1 MELLIPEIKKIAEN
15 IRAAEITRMETAKV
29 LRGMGDG
36 INLIKK
42 AEPAKIDKLRIVGI
56 DGGIVKKAFH
66 GFDFILA
73 RAAAVSFE
81 FFNGRISN
89 ANYYPSK
96 VPTPRLFTLEAVSE
110 IDYAYYS
117 SVVRQKLE
125 IETAKKS
132 VEKFKPEILLL
143 DGSIVPHYATR
154 PSQNSVVYKDYEE
167 LMASYQELYRMCKD
181 NNVLLAGVV
190 EDSRNE
196 RYCELVKKNLLDTG
210 IEKTININPIIEVL
224 AKTRDTAFLFWVLN
238 EHERTRTFDYSDD
251 FASHPILKDFVFRNF
266 YSFYLKTAKMD
277 RPIRVDFMDKE
288 KEDWLA
294 SVLLAIS
301 GQHSRYGFPSVIIE
315 ADNIARMSEQELDN
329 FYSYMLKYTGNIPS
343 MMKLRREQRPF

>member
-1 MELLIPEIKKIAEN
+1 MELLLPEIKKLAEN
-15 IRAAEITRMETAKV
+15 IREAEISRMEAAKV
-29 LRGMGDG
+29 LRGLGDE
-36 INLIKK
+36 ISLIKK
-42 AEPAKIDKLRIVGI
+42 SEPANIDKLKIVGI

-81 FFNGRISN
+81 FFNGKISN
-89 ANYYPSK
+89 ANYFPSK
-96 VPTPRLFTLEAVSE
+96 VPTPRVFTLESVSD

-117 SVVRQKLE
+117 SIVRQKLE

-132 VEKFKPEILLL
+132 VEKFKPDILLL
-143 DGSIVPHYATR
+143 DGSIVPHYATK
-154 PSQNSVVYKDYEE
+154 PSQNSVTFKDYEE
-167 LMASYQELYRMCKD
+167 LMASYQELYRICQENK
-181 NNVLLAGVV
+181 VLLAGVV

-196 RYCELVKKNLLDTG
+196 RYCELVKKNLLNNG
-210 IEKTININPIIEVL
+210 IEKNININPIIEVL

-238 EHERTRTFDYSDD
+238 EHERTKTFDYSDD

-266 YSFYLKTAKMD
+266 YSFYLKTAKLD

-294 SVLLAIS
+294 SVLLSIS

-315 ADNIARMSEQELDN
+315 ADNIAKMAEQEIEN